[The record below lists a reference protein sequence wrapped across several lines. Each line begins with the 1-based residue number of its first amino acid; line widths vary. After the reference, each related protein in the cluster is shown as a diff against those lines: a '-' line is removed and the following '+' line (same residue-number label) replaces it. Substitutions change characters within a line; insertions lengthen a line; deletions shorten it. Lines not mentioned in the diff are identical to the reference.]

1 MLTSRYSSVPILCF
15 LAAAPTELRAF
26 IEAMRRANAPRL
38 VEALRGAAAEGN
50 SDNKLVAKVLQL
62 IEKGRVFADI
72 AVQIHA
78 GQAVE
83 TRDVG
88 WHTDG
93 PNSIIHAAL
102 SIAGS
107 RALHSRRHA
116 DADPATPEESVAEEM
131 RPGDVYVSSPAVS
144 SGPCSTD

>member
-1 MLTSRYSSVPILCF
+1 MEKP
-15 LAAAPTELRAF
+15 AAPIRLRAF
-26 IEAMRRANAPRL
+26 IEAMRRTNAPRL
-38 VEALRGAAAEGN
+38 VEALREAAAETV
-50 SDNKLVAKVLQL
+50 SENKLIAKILQL

-78 GQAVE
+78 GQAVG
-83 TRDVG
+83 TQDVG

-116 DADPATPEESVAEEM
+116 DEQPSTPEETIAEKM
-131 RPGDVYVSSPAVS
+131 QPGDVYVSSPAVS
-144 SGPCSTD
+144 SGLCFTATN